1 MPFSI
6 KEALLSWQGS
16 FVGKKRKKVQKAA
29 SLWLFWTL
37 WKKRNRRAFEDSD
50 LTNHAI
56 LRSFMYMFLEWVSVH
71 LGSSTLFL
79 FDFIDWLDYK
89 WSKGV
94 FFFVNPSLIWP
105 CIHRAYFRHV
115 LGTPLIQ
122 LLLPIQKKSVKMV
135 AAPINSSILM
145 LG

>member
-1 MPFSI
+1 MFIWGLALGFYLTLLIGWTIS
-6 KEALLSWQGS
+6 EARV
-16 FVGKKRKKVQKAA
+16 F
-29 SLWLFWTL
+29 
-37 WKKRNRRAFEDSD
+37 
-50 LTNHAI
+50 
-56 LRSFMYMFLEWVSVH
+56 
-71 LGSSTLFL
+71 
-79 FDFIDWLDYK
+79 
-89 WSKGV
+89 